1 MVSIHPDT
9 VRQWVAY
16 SPEGIAIA
24 GLAAHD
30 YIDNHSVHLVAFT
43 NQKYYDTQA
52 GTAVMGEWFRDSKE
66 KGFKYL
72 TVDHIRNRTGP
83 NDQK

>member
-1 MVSIHPDT
+1 MVAIHSDR

-16 SPEGIAIA
+16 TPEGLPIA

-66 KGFKYL
+66 KGFRYL

-83 NDQK
+83 RDQR